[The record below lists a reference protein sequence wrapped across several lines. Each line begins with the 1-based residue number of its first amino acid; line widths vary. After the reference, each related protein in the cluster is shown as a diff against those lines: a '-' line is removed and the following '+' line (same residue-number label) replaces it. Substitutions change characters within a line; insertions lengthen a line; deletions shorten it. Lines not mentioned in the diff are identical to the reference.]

1 MTERGAIYEKSDY
14 AGIFRRLLVMG
25 IDFTVVIGVL
35 YFAFSALPTLSSNAY
50 FISTLVF
57 SYLYLIE
64 MKRRIGSLGNL
75 ITLTRLVSTTGKKP
89 KVISMLIRS
98 TFWFMSWLFTIIDIV
113 WIMGD
118 ERKQMVRD
126 KFTGIYVVNRKA
138 KPIAYGE
145 TKYSNYMIGG
155 FNFILKEIV
164 ESEQGSR
171 CNVG

>member
-1 MTERGAIYEKSDY
+1 
-14 AGIFRRLLVMG
+14 
-25 IDFTVVIGVL
+25 
-35 YFAFSALPTLSSNAY
+35 
-50 FISTLVF
+50 
-57 SYLYLIE
+57 